1 MLLVLC
7 FLFGGLYNN
16 LWSLNPQD
24 FLERI
29 SLQHPNNISSSS
41 KFGPMLTR
49 YIDETMIYR
58 MKLVHAIIFLAKNR
72 QKARCVMELQ

>member
-1 MLLVLC
+1 
-7 FLFGGLYNN
+7 
-16 LWSLNPQD
+16 
-24 FLERI
+24 
-29 SLQHPNNISSSS
+29 
-41 KFGPMLTR
+41 MLTR